1 LNRKQVLVSRLPAVR
16 ILLLV
21 VMFCRLPGILGAQQV
36 VNSTRVDEGLRISA
50 DGRRII
56 HADGAPFFWLGD
68 TAWELL
74 HRLTREEA
82 DVYLRDR
89 AQKGYSVIQT
99 VVLAERDGL
108 RTPNAYGDVP
118 LLDHDPTRPNGAYFE
133 HVDYVVRR
141 ADSLG
146 LYVGMLPTWG
156 DKFNKQ
162 WGIGPEVFTPQNAQV
177 YGRFLGRRYR
187 DAPIIWILGGDR
199 NPEDDEDLAII
210 RAMATGLRQGA
221 GGTHLITYHPQ
232 GGGAS
237 FQWFHDDD
245 WLDLNLFQSG
255 HGTVD
260 NRNYERTAEGYA
272 LEPAKPVIDGEP
284 RYEDH
289 PVNWNPE
296 NGWFDAFD
304 VRQAAYWSVLA
315 GAAGHTYGNHNV
327 WQMLAPGR
335 DPISSARTPWREAL
349 GHPGAAQMG
358 FMRRLFLSRPFL
370 DLIADQ
376 ATLVDEPSDG
386 PAHVRAAR
394 GRDGSYLFVYTPTGR
409 PVTVDLTF
417 LSDTTGRAWWF
428 DPRTGTAME
437 IGTFARTAEQLF
449 DPPGEEARG
458 NDWVLVIDAASRMYP
473 PPGSPHLWL
482 GRDLVLSGARLAVGR
497 SDTDAADGRLAS
509 GGGTHAAAAF

>member
-1 LNRKQVLVSRLPAVR
+1 MARRRTRPAPAYT
-16 ILLLV
+16 LLLS
-21 VMFCRLPGILGAQQV
+21 LLLGSPGALGAQQV
-36 VNSTRVDEGLRISA
+36 VDSTRAGDRLGISA
-50 DGRRII
+50 DGHRIVN
-56 HADGAPFFWLGD
+56 ADGSPFFWLGD

-82 DVYLRDR
+82 DLYLRDR
-89 AQKGYSVIQT
+89 ARRGFTVIQT
-99 VVLAERDGL
+99 VVLAELDGL
-108 RTPNAYGDVP
+108 NTPNAYGHVP
-118 LLDHDPTRPNGAYFE
+118 LVDHDPARPNGAYFE

-156 DKFNKQ
+156 DKFNKR
-162 WGIGPEVFTPQNAQV
+162 WGIGPEVFTPENARA

-199 NPEDDEDLAII
+199 NPEDDEDLAVI
-210 RAMATGLRQGA
+210 RAMAAGLREGD
-221 GGTHLITYHPQ
+221 GGNHLITYHPQ
-232 GGGAS
+232 GGAAS
-237 FQWFHDDD
+237 FQWFHHDD

-260 NRNYERTAEGYA
+260 NPNYQRTAEGYA

-284 RYEDH
+284 CYEDH

-304 VRQAAYWSVLA
+304 VRQAAYWSMLA
-315 GAAGHTYGNHNV
+315 GAAGHTYGNHNI

-349 GHPGAAQMG
+349 RHPGATQMG

-370 DLIADQ
+370 DLIPDQ
-376 ATLVDEPSDG
+376 ATLVGEPSDG

-394 GRDGSYLFVYTPTGR
+394 GLGGSYLFVYTPSGR
-409 PVTVDLTF
+409 PITVDLTF
-417 LSDTTGRAWWF
+417 LSDATARAWWF
-428 DPRTGTAME
+428 DPRTGRAVE
-437 IGTFARTAEQLF
+437 IGRFARTTNQSF
-449 DPPGEEARG
+449 DPPGEAARG
-458 NDWVLVIDAASRMYP
+458 NDWVLVVDAASRRYP
-473 PPGSPHLWL
+473 PPGS
-482 GRDLVLSGARLAVGR
+482 
-497 SDTDAADGRLAS
+497 
-509 GGGTHAAAAF
+509 AFGH